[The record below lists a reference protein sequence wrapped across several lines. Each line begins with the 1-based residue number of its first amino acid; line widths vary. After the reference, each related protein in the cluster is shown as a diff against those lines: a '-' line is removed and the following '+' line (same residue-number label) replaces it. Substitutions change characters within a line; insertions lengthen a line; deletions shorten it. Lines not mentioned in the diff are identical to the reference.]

1 MQNYQQI
8 KWSRSYGGAKHV
20 FTGTETGVSCGLYEV
35 DYNTVPNYLY
45 GMVPAGTPVYA
56 DDAKKKIAFH
66 FAFET
71 YAITAYSN
79 GNESFDVKLKKG
91 SEGSRCVAGMKLG
104 VMPSTDAN
112 LLLEVTDVF
121 TVTNVDRT
129 STLYDVVTVSC
140 TARTVSTSA
149 DQIAAGTVL
158 VELAEQVDD
167 SGKYF
172 VKVLPNGITFYDV
185 AKDPNVVLMGIDYMF
200 CQPDGVVLT
209 NRIPPIADVV
219 RNYMR
224 SKDVYLRYSTAK
236 E

>member
-1 MQNYQQI
+1 
-8 KWSRSYGGAKHV
+8 
-20 FTGTETGVSCGLYEV
+20 
-35 DYNTVPNYLY
+35 
-45 GMVPAGTPVYA
+45 
-56 DDAKKKIAFH
+56 
-66 FAFET
+66 
-71 YAITAYSN
+71 
-79 GNESFDVKLKKG
+79 
-91 SEGSRCVAGMKLG
+91 MKLG

-149 DQIAAGTVL
+149 DQIPSGTIL

-167 SGKYF
+167 SGEYF